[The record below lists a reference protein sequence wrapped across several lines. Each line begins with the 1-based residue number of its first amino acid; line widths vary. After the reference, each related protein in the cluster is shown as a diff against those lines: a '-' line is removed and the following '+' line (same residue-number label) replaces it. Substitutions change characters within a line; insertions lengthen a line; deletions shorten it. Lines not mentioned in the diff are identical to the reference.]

1 VHRHMSDIFTRLRV
15 STRTGAVAKAL
26 REGLV

>member
-1 VHRHMSDIFTRLRV
+1 MHRQLSDIFTRFGA

-26 REGLV
+26 GEGVV